1 MQILTDR
8 VFPDEP
14 CMQLQEGPYT
24 MPHPSGKGTWKRW
37 VQRVFVIRNDA
48 IAKHLIDLGPLE
60 DFERATPI
68 ILPSEGENTVAQLQE
83 HAERNRHDDRYYRRR
98 EEMKRES
105 TLIPDILRQEEAKLL
120 AKQNRTVIGPYQ
132 RTQRGA
138 WPREHVVRTLQER
151 RHAPKLY

>member
-1 MQILTDR
+1 MQIITDH

-60 DFERATPI
+60 DFEHSTPV
-68 ILPSEGENTVAQLQE
+68 ILPSLGENTVAQLQE
-83 HAERNRHDDRYYRRR
+83 HAERSRYDDRYEKYRQ
-98 EEMKRES
+98 ELKAES

-120 AKQNRTVIGPYQ
+120 AKQNRSVIGPYQ

-138 WPREHVVRTLQER
+138 WPREYVERTLKEAL
-151 RHAPKLY
+151 HG